1 MSPHKCG
8 HKSNRLIGWT
18 YESDETAIS
27 EAREKLDSLDIQ
39 RQQDVIQFQINSLE
53 QQKEILD
60 AIKNNKQLEKIEEA
74 LGKNGIS
81 TKVEDIAQMISSIE
95 FNPMT
100 GQFQLFS
107 EKQEQKRDEAEIKL
121 DDALKAYQKYV
132 ENFDKEGFSSLTIAE
147 QREKRGEID
156 RLYKAYA
163 DAYTEAGKLGVDMS
177 KFSEN
182 GKVKED
188 ELKDYTPSS
197 VLFSDI
203 GRGFFD
209 WGNDDIKATV
219 GGKTYRLE
227 TSDWKDT
234 IGYSKGDFT
243 AAFGAVP
250 IEGDLLKYRD
260 KCYVFGDKQWEVILP
275 DELDGTS
282 FYNYLKE
289 QGYAAGTL
297 SAEGGLTM
305 LNEFGTEGIIT
316 PQGTLTALPSKT
328 GVVPADITKN
338 VWALG
343 EVAPTLVASLKSLTQ
358 KPLSG
363 NVGNT
368 TYEEGQYIDN
378 LTMNIYPTKDYD
390 MDKLLREARAKVN
403 LTRHN
408 N

>member
-27 EAREKLDSLDIQ
+27 EAKEKLDSLDIEK
-39 RQQDVIQFQINSLE
+39 QQDLLQVQIDQLE
-53 QQKEILD
+53 QQNSIL
-60 AIKNNKQLEKIEEA
+60 E
-74 LGKNGIS
+74 S
-81 TKVEDIAQMISSIE
+81 
-95 FNPMT
+95 
-100 GQFQLFS
+100 
-107 EKQEQKRDEAEIKL
+107 
-121 DDALKAYQKYV
+121 
-132 ENFDKEGFSSLTIAE
+132 
-147 QREKRGEID
+147 
-156 RLYKAYA
+156 
-163 DAYTEAGKLGVDMS
+163 
-177 KFSEN
+177 
-182 GKVKED
+182 
-188 ELKDYTPSS
+188 
-197 VLFSDI
+197 
-203 GRGFFD
+203 
-209 WGNDDIKATV
+209 
-219 GGKTYRLE
+219 
-227 TSDWKDT
+227 
-234 IGYSKGDFT
+234 
-243 AAFGAVP
+243 
-250 IEGDLLKYRD
+250 
-260 KCYVFGDKQWEVILP
+260 LP
-275 DELDGTS
+275 DEKELEELKTVLGTLTDATKGNALIVAELVKKYNNPNYS
-282 FYNYLKE
+282 FDVSAIIETYLKN
-289 QGYAAGTL
+289 ASDKHATGTL

-343 EVAPTLVASLKSLTQ
+343 EVAPTLVASLRSLTQ